1 MGGIAADSDSELL
14 ADPDSSELPAEH
26 RPYAALLLSKLYH
39 YIGQDDEAVEFA
51 LRAGEAFEKEVQGE
65 YRDTIIG
72 EQFAPVWGKGF
83 GPDYGSW
90 LSR

>member
-1 MGGIAADSDSELL
+1 MIPADTVSELL

-51 LRAGEAFEKEVQGE
+51 LQAGEAFERELPGE

-72 EQFAPVWGKGF
+72 ASDSAP
-83 GPDYGSW
+83 
-90 LSR
+90 